1 MDLLGAKLGTRMG
14 ELNVSIQSHVHPSSS
29 NPSYILTLKHT

>member
-1 MDLLGAKLGTRMG
+1 MDLLGAKLSVGMG
-14 ELNVSIQSHVHPSSS
+14 KPNKSIQSHVHLSSS